1 MKVAE
6 FFDNSEWPLCSL
18 LVSKKH
24 RVIYTPIAK
33 NANTSLKRLFVRL
46 SGHTRSEEILND
58 NIHIHLTSNQTGLS
72 LCDYS
77 PEEAT
82 EILIDPSYFRYVVL
96 RNPLMRAVSGYL
108 DKFVRNPPS
117 SGTDVEAPIVIGTA
131 IDWVYAHRG
140 ERPDYNR
147 SITFKEFV
155 NYLAQNDDDNLDTH
169 FKSQESY
176 LDQQYFDFIG
186 TVEQMKFLP
195 KVLEPLFNQYIKIEH
210 SHRLLRRKLF
220 LRRGGKEMLLPKRH
234 RAQRVFPHASELLST
249 EITEQLKNRFS
260 TDYEFWYSA
269 LTKGQA
275 RKSVTYT
282 KR

>member
-6 FFDNSEWPLCSL
+6 FFENSEWPLCSL

-46 SGHTRSEEILND
+46 SGHTRRDEILND
-58 NIHIHLTSNQTGLS
+58 NVHIHLTSNQTGLS

-82 EILIDPSYFRYVVL
+82 EILNDPSYFRYVVL
-96 RNPLMRAVSGYL
+96 RNPLERAVSGYL
-108 DKFVRNPPS
+108 DKFVRHPPPS
-117 SGTDVEAPIVIGTA
+117 GTGGEAPMVIGAA

-140 ERPDYNR
+140 EKPDYNR
-147 SITFKEFV
+147 SITFLEFV

-176 LDQQYFDFIG
+176 LDQQKFDFIG
-186 TVEQMKFLP
+186 TVEQMKSLP
-195 KVLEPLFNQYIKIEH
+195 QVLEPLFNQYVEIEH
-210 SHRLLRRKLF
+210 SHRVLRRKLF
-220 LRRGGKEMLLPKRH
+220 LRRGRKEMLLPKH
-234 RAQRVFPHASELLST
+234 LRAQRALPHASELLNIGIS
-249 EITEQLKNRFS
+249 EQLKNRYS
-260 TDYEFWYSA
+260 TDYEFWHSA
-269 LTKGQA
+269 LIKGQA
-275 RKSVTYT
+275 R
-282 KR
+282 

>member
-33 NANTSLKRLFVRL
+33 NANTSLKRLFVGL

-77 PEEAT
+77 QEEAT
-82 EILIDPSYFRYVVL
+82 EILIDPGYFRYVVL

-117 SGTDVEAPIVIGTA
+117 SETDLEANIVIGSA
-131 IDWVYAHRG
+131 IDWVYAQRG

-147 SITFKEFV
+147 SITFQEFV
-155 NYLAQNDDDNLDTH
+155 NYLVQTDDNNLDTH
-169 FKSQESY
+169 FKSQESF
-176 LDQQYFDFIG
+176 LGQQYFDFIG

-195 KVLEPLFNQYIKIEH
+195 KVLEPLFNQYIEIEH
-210 SHRLLRRKLF
+210 RHRVLRRKLF
-220 LRRGGKEMLLPKRH
+220 LRRGGKEVLLPKRL
-234 RAQRVFPHASELLST
+234 RAQRVFPHASEFLST
-249 EITEQLKNRFS
+249 GITEQLKNRFS
-260 TDYEFWYSA
+260 TDYEYWHSA
-269 LTKGQA
+269 LTKRQA
-275 RKSVTYT
+275 RKSVT
-282 KR
+282 